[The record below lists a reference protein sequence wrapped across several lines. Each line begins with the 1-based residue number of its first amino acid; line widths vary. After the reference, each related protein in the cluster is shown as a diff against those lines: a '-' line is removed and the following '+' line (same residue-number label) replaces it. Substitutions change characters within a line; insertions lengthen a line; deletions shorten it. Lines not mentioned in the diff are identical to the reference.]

1 VIFLFKGLTIASI
14 IIILIVGFT
23 QLFLPAFAQKQASAI
38 LRSEAQAENAQVA
51 IEAMPAA
58 KLLFGK
64 MDTLSINAQNAL
76 VGQIRVDNLDLQG
89 KNVQV
94 NMNDLL
100 FSKKLRFDAA
110 QSLVLKGTIKEDALV
125 AALQKKVEKLKDVE
139 VEITP
144 DAVQIQGNVPLAGRK
159 IEVSIEGTIRAQD
172 GGIYFH
178 MRKTSIHN
186 AILGKAVL
194 GSLFEDIM
202 LADLRTSPFQLE
214 ATDVVQKNGEIDI
227 TLSR

>member
-1 VIFLFKGLTIASI
+1 MTIASI

>member
-1 VIFLFKGLTIASI
+1 LFKGLTIGAI

-23 QLFLPAFAQKQASAI
+23 QFFLPAFAQQQALAV

-51 IEAMPAA
+51 IAAAPAV

-64 MDTLSINAQNAL
+64 MDTLSLSAQNAM
-76 VGQIRVDNLDLQG
+76 VGQIRVENLDLQG

-110 QSLVLKGTIKEDALV
+110 DSLVLKGTIKEDALV
-125 AALQKKVEKLKDVE
+125 AALHKKVDKLKDVE
-139 VEITP
+139 VEVTP
-144 DAVQIQGNVPLAGRK
+144 DAVLIQGNVPLAGRK

>member
-1 VIFLFKGLTIASI
+1 MFKGLTIASI

-51 IEAMPAA
+51 IEATPAA

>member
-1 VIFLFKGLTIASI
+1 M
-14 IIILIVGFT
+14 
-23 QLFLPAFAQKQASAI
+23 
-38 LRSEAQAENAQVA
+38 RSEAQAENAQVA

-58 KLLFGK
+58 KLLIGK
-64 MDTLSINAQNAL
+64 MDTLSISAQSAL

-110 QSLVLKGTIKEDALV
+110 KSLVLKGTIKEDALV
-125 AALQKKVEKLKDVE
+125 AALQKKVDKLKDVE

>member
-1 VIFLFKGLTIASI
+1 MFKGLTIASI